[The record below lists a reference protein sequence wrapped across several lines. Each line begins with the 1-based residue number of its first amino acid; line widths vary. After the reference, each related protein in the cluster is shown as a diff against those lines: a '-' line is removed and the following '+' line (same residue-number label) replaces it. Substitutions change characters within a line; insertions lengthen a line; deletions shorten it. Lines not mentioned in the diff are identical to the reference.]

1 MLKKILRKKKKVQVD
16 GYPGEIQDKKIH
28 IDWGRQGGIILGYLV
43 IVLGYYGFIANTMLV
58 DKWGFGISYVDM
70 DRTIIF
76 WTHETYF
83 SSMLSP
89 ILFILI
95 LIALMVLIIVFSLK
109 DWHSLLI
116 LLVLIPIFILFILDL
131 YWNLFNIV
139 NVINTGTTYFTI
151 QAFSIVLLFIVCFG
165 LTLKEDIPEYGIK
178 ASLWMVPL
186 IIAIGFFFYTLM
198 FGFSLE
204 PFVLQFGS
212 GEGYINLLILILTVL
227 SGSLSGM
234 KIKKDI
240 IQRKEISEKQIK

>member
-1 MLKKILRKKKKVQVD
+1 MLKKKKKVQVD
-16 GYPGEIQDKKIH
+16 ESEGEIKNKRIS

-43 IVLGYYGFIANTMLV
+43 IVLGYYAFIANTLLF
-58 DKWGFGISYVDM
+58 DQYGQEISYVDM

-83 SSMLSP
+83 SSMLNP

-109 DWHSLLI
+109 DWHSFLILLI
-116 LLVLIPIFILFILDL
+116 LIPMFIIFILDL

-139 NVINTGTTYFTI
+139 NVINTGTPYITV
-151 QAFSIVLLFIVCFG
+151 QAFSIVLLFIVCFA
-165 LTLKEDIPEYGIK
+165 LTYKEDIPEYGIK

-186 IIAIGFFFYTLM
+186 IIALGFFFYTLM

-234 KIKKDI
+234 KIKKEI

>member
-1 MLKKILRKKKKVQVD
+1 MLKKKEIEQVEEFE
-16 GYPGEIQDKKIH
+16 GESQDKKIS
-28 IDWGRQGGIILGYLV
+28 IDWGRQGGIILGY
-43 IVLGYYGFIANTMLV
+43 IIIILGYYAFIANTLLF
-58 DKWGFGISYVDM
+58 DQYGIEISYVDM
-70 DRTIIF
+70 DRTTIF

-109 DWHSLLI
+109 DWHSFLILLI
-116 LLVLIPIFILFILDL
+116 LIPVFIIFILDL

-139 NVINTGTTYFTI
+139 NVISTGTLYLTV
-151 QAFSIVLLFIVCFG
+151 QAFSIVLLFVVCFA
-165 LTLKEDIPEYGIK
+165 LTYKEDIPEYGIK

-186 IIAIGFFFYTLM
+186 IIALGFFFYTLM
-198 FGFSLE
+198 FGFSIE

-212 GEGYINLLILILTVL
+212 GQGYVNVLILILTVL

-234 KIKKDI
+234 KIKKEI
-240 IQRKEISEKQIK
+240 TKRKEI

>member
-1 MLKKILRKKKKVQVD
+1 MLKKKEKAQVE
-16 GYPGEIQDKKIH
+16 YLVGENQDKKIS

-43 IVLGYYGFIANTMLV
+43 ILLGYYAFIANTLLF
-58 DKWGFGISYVDM
+58 DKYGVEISYLDM

-116 LLVLIPIFILFILDL
+116 LLILIPVFTIFILDL

-139 NVINTGTTYFTI
+139 NVINTGTLYLTV
-151 QAFSIVLLFIVCFG
+151 QAFSIVLLFIVCFA
-165 LTLKEDIPEYGIK
+165 LTYKEDIPEYGIK

-186 IIAIGFFFYTLM
+186 IIALGFFFYTLM

-212 GEGYINLLILILTVL
+212 GEGYINILILILTVL

-234 KIKKDI
+234 KIKKEMTK
-240 IQRKEISEKQIK
+240 RKEI